1 MSNHHQIF
9 VQANLQLVNTLAV
22 KFDDAG
28 WLMNE
33 YVIANHGSSTSD
45 PTKPAQWKYYQNLAG
60 RHHATDEVIVVNS
73 LDKPNN
79 PPIEFTKKNL
89 KDHPVTR
96 TSYLYGTRH
105 YVDLLARYPSQRLL
119 INGVLYAPDD
129 EDFIDR
135 AIAAPDGTYLYWDE
149 RFVEEGECNLM
160 EDLQQWSYQYVK
172 RWINPTYTH
181 IDQLYPAL
189 YIGQHTLHTVQ
200 KLLSLRSSRLKT
212 PQTHSYYI
220 REYLRSHGVLDE
232 YIAQLTREQ
241 TLFLYRNI
249 RYIEANAGKQ
259 ETLDWLI
266 ENIMTKRGL
275 PVYEHTLRHDVSNMI
290 GFDGEIISLK
300 PKPIFQRKSLNM
312 IGSNRG
318 ESYYTAEQIM
328 RSMNDTVDGNAD
340 EHFYHGAVIEGKLE
354 NSDSNVVKTKI
365 LESIADDITD
375 VTPYSLQS
383 VLINHLYYYVSN
395 GVYTPTVDLKVLGT
409 ERSIFIS
416 AKEALALATYCWLS
430 YSGLAR
436 KKDVNGAIIET
447 NILPLIIP
455 ELLISHIDG
464 ENAIGKDRASLILD
478 SISSAGSF
486 HKGQAGYIVE
496 IGSPQK
502 LENTAALSDFYTHC
516 EEIHRIGL
524 YLLNAIADSGD
535 FIAEVEMENW
545 VNNLYTRKSIELLPD
560 VSNAANRVSYE
571 RWIADKGFFAT
582 EPSLSQLYELGQTLL
597 DTLCGGISMKAS
609 SIKDVQ
615 RAMIQIMRRLSSYTI
630 HFISDVDESD
640 LTTIPNSPLW
650 VGGFGGYGRDSVF
663 LEIHNGTTVQTVSVW
678 GEDCDELFEED
689 LSIYSGGLS
698 FRIAD
703 ELLTTVQ
710 GEDTAGYDPLF
721 DPTYSHTELE
731 FGFPISFT
739 TIE

>member
-33 YVIANHGSSTSD
+33 YVIANHGSAMSD
-45 PTKPAQWKYYQNLAG
+45 PTMPAQWKYYQNLAG
-60 RHHATDEVIVVNS
+60 LHHPTDEVITVNS

-79 PPIEFTKKNL
+79 PLIEFTKKNL

-96 TSYLYGTRH
+96 ASYLYGTRH

-129 EDFIDR
+129 DDFIDR

-160 EDLQQWSYQYVK
+160 EDLQQWSYQYVR

-181 IDQLYPAL
+181 IDRLYPAL

-290 GFDGEIISLK
+290 GFDGEIVSLK
-300 PKPIFQRKSLNM
+300 PKPIFQRKSLNT

-318 ESYYTAEQIM
+318 ESYYTTEQIM
-328 RSMNDTVDGNAD
+328 RSMNDAVDGNAD

-416 AKEALALATYCWLS
+416 AKEALTLATYCWLS

-436 KKDVNGAIIET
+436 KKDANGAIIET
-447 NILPLIIP
+447 NILPLIVP

-464 ENAIGKDRASLILD
+464 ENAIGKDRASRILD

-486 HKGQAGYIVE
+486 HKRQAGYIID
-496 IGSPQK
+496 IGSPKK

-545 VNNLYTRKSIELLPD
+545 VNNLYTRKNIELLPD

-615 RAMIQIMRRLSSYTI
+615 RAMIEIMRSLSSYTI

-640 LTTIPNSPLW
+640 LTTIPNSPPW
-650 VGGFGGYGRDSVF
+650 VGGFSGYGRDNVF
-663 LEIHNGTTVQTVSVW
+663 LEIHSGTTVQTVSVW

-689 LSIYSGGLS
+689 LSIDSGGLS
-698 FRIAD
+698 FRISD
-703 ELLTTVQ
+703 ELLILVQ

-721 DPTYSHTELE
+721 DPTYTYTELE
-731 FGFPISFT
+731 IGFPISFT

>member
-33 YVIANHGSSTSD
+33 HVIANHGSATSD

-60 RHHATDEVIVVNS
+60 LHHATDEVIIVNS

-129 EDFIDR
+129 DDFIDR

-160 EDLQQWSYQYVK
+160 EDLQRWSYQYVK
-172 RWINPTYTH
+172 RWINPAYTH

-232 YIAQLTREQ
+232 YIAHLTREQ

-290 GFDGEIISLK
+290 GFDGEIVSLK

-328 RSMNDTVDGNAD
+328 RSMNDTVDGNVD

-436 KKDVNGAIIET
+436 KKDANGAIIET
-447 NILPLIIP
+447 NILPLIVP

-464 ENAIGKDRASLILD
+464 ENAIGKDRASHILN

-486 HKGQAGYIVE
+486 HKGQAGYIVK

-710 GEDTAGYDPLF
+710 GEDTVGYDPLF